1 MVTTLLAIST
11 STRTAWDWILAV
23 CLDLLT
29 VLWGVAIVGWV
40 V

>member
-29 VLWGVAIVGWV
+29 LAWIAVLVAWWL
-40 V
+40 

>member
-23 CLDLLT
+23 CIDLTTLAWVGLLLAW
-29 VLWGVAIVGWV
+29 VL
-40 V
+40 